1 MASSSSTEWPAGRRR
16 APTKGDRSEQAL
28 LDALERLLAEHP
40 ISRVS
45 VDRIAR
51 AAGLTR
57 TAFYF
62 HFASK
67 EAALRRLVERAVAA
81 IWEVPDSW
89 LLDRGDPHE
98 GLERGLAAVAE
109 AWSTHGAVFAA
120 VAEAAAHDAEV
131 WAFWHGQLETFID
144 AVARRIEADR
154 ARGLTREGV
163 DPRPLAEALC
173 WMNERYLY
181 VHLARED
188 DRRSQDEVQRVLLD
202 VWRRAIYGES
212 ISSGR

>member
-1 MASSSSTEWPAGRRR
+1 MAHTSPAPGAAGRRR
-16 APTKGDRSEQAL
+16 APTKGDRREEAL
-28 LDALERLLAEHP
+28 LDALEQLLGQQP

-62 HFASK
+62 YFASK

-89 LLDRGDPHE
+89 LLDEGDPEE
-98 GLERGLAAVAE
+98 GLERGLAVTAE
-109 AWSTHGAVFAA
+109 AWAKHGAVFAA
-120 VAEAAAHDAEV
+120 VAETAANDADL
-131 WAFWHGQLETFID
+131 WGFWREQLEGFID
-144 AVARRIEADR
+144 AAAKRIEADR
-154 ARGLTREGV
+154 ARGLTREGI

-181 VHLARED
+181 VSLARD
-188 DRRSQDEVQRVLLD
+188 DNRRPPEEVQRVLLD
-202 VWRRAIYGES
+202 LWRRAIYDQG
-212 ISSGR
+212 GG